1 MTASIRTF
9 AGYRALTNEISHQPM
24 LSSGVDTNIVSPN
37 HITRFPDVFTQAQN
51 PTVNM
56 VNKKNNLAASLGV
69 DHPR

>member
-1 MTASIRTF
+1 
-9 AGYRALTNEISHQPM
+9 M

-37 HITRFPDVFTQAQN
+37 HITMFPDVFTQAQN